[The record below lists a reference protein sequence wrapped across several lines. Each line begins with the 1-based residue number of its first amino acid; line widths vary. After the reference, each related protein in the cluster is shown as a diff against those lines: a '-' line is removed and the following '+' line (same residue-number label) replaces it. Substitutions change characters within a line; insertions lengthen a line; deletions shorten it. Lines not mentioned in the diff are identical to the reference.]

1 MKKNFFSILLLIL
14 MICFCSGDV
23 FAKGKKAE
31 QPATDFQPD
40 AIIDE
45 TETNPLYPKR
55 YSPEY
60 IKEIKI
66 NYKKCAKD
74 EIFWVALDILTGTVG
89 DYSKNAILGNNLS
102 GKPVQIKFKDLKTLN
117 EAYDSFDA
125 VGWKYG
131 SKLTIFVSE
140 KHREAPAIAIAAL
153 LAHEA
158 IHQDEYNS
166 LMEETYAWAMEAAVW
181 TELTEK
187 FSDYDIPA
195 GNLVQRENT
204 LKKMF
209 QQGNFSN
216 KYIKKAVYS
225 NEAYSNLPEISP
237 GFDKL

>member
-1 MKKNFFSILLLIL
+1 MKKKIFSVLFLVLIC
-14 MICFCSGDV
+14 ICSNPV
-23 FAKGKKAE
+23 FAKEKKEAP
-31 QPATDFQPD
+31 QTDFQPD

-55 YSPEY
+55 YTPEY
-60 IKEIKI
+60 IKEIKPL
-66 NYKKCAKD
+66 YKKNAKD

-89 DYSKNAILGNNLS
+89 EFSKNAILGNNLS
-102 GKPVQIKFKDLKTLN
+102 TKPVKIQFKDLKTLN
-117 EAYDSFDA
+117 EAYDTFDA

-140 KHREAPAIAIAAL
+140 KHRDAPAIAIAAL

-158 IHQDEYNS
+158 LHQDEYNS
-166 LMEETYAWAMEAAVW
+166 LAEETYAWTMEAAVW
-181 TELTEK
+181 TEMTEK
-187 FSDYDIPA
+187 YSDYEIPV
-195 GNLVQRENT
+195 GSLVQRENT

-209 QQGNFSN
+209 QQGNYTN

-237 GFDKL
+237 GFEKL